1 MKAYDKLYIDGQWVK
16 PVGGRTAAVVNPC
29 NEDVIARV
37 AMGEAEDVDR
47 AVAAAK
53 KAFGFWS
60 ETPVSERAAL
70 LVRICEAMT
79 ARQNEIGDT
88 IAREMGMPAPW
99 SRMIQ
104 AGLPIATFASFAQIL
119 DDYQF
124 ETPMGATQIV
134 KEAVGVCGFIT
145 PWNYPLHQIVGK
157 VAPAL
162 AAGCTMVL
170 KPSQL
175 APLNAYLLAEI
186 LHEAGVPPGVFNL
199 VCGAGTRVGEA
210 ISAHPDIDMV
220 SITGS
225 TASGIRVARAGA
237 ETVKRITLELG
248 GKSANILLDDVDF
261 QAAVTKG
268 VYDCFLN
275 SGQTCSA
282 LTRMLVPREKQS
294 EVMGIAREAVK
305 TMVVGDAFAEGTYI
319 GPVVDAAQQRSV
331 QGYIQKGIDE
341 GATLVIG
348 GAAPP
353 DGLETGYF
361 VQPTVFADVKPEM
374 TIAREEIFGPV
385 LSIMP
390 YGSEDE
396 AVDLAN
402 DSPYGLSGAVW
413 SADPQRARRVA
424 RRMRTGQV
432 FINGAGFDI
441 NAPFGG
447 YKQSGNGRERS
458 RYGLEEFLEIKAM
471 MGHNQ

>member
-1 MKAYDKLYIDGQWVK
+1 MRAYDKFYIDGQWVA
-16 PVGGRTAAVVNPC
+16 PVGQETVAVINPC
-29 NEDVIARV
+29 NEEEIARL
-37 AMGEAEDVDR
+37 AMGNAEDVNR
-47 AVAAAK
+47 AVAAARS
-53 KAFGFWS
+53 AFGDWS
-60 ETPVSERAAL
+60 ATPASERAAL
-70 LVRICEAMT
+70 LTRICEAMT

-119 DDYQF
+119 KDYEF
-124 ETPMGATQIV
+124 ETPMGGTQIA

-162 AAGCTMVL
+162 AAGCTMIL

-175 APLNAYLLAEI
+175 APLNAFILAEI
-186 LHEAGVPPGVFNL
+186 LDEVGLPPGVFNL

-210 ISAHPDIDMV
+210 MSAHPDVDMV

-225 TASGIRVARAGA
+225 TASGIHVARAGA

-294 EVMGIAREAVK
+294 EVMDIARETVK
-305 TMVVGDAFAEGTYI
+305 TMVIGDAFAEGTYI

-331 QGYIQKGIDE
+331 QGYIQKGIDQ
-341 GATLVIG
+341 GATLVTG
-348 GAAPP
+348 GAEPP
-353 DGLETGYF
+353 EGLETGYF
-361 VQPTVFADVKPEM
+361 VKPTVFADVTPEM

-396 AVDLAN
+396 AVAMAN

-413 SADPQRARRVA
+413 SADMERARRVA

-432 FINGAGFDI
+432 YINGAGFDI

-458 RYGLEEFLEIKAM
+458 HYGLEEFLEIKAM